1 MKKIKKII
9 RSAVQKSTGFDL
21 STIRTS
27 VGDDFLD
34 QKALCKKGGAI
45 TIFDVG
51 ANVGQTTMKYRKI
64 FPRAQ
69 IYGFEPFRDVYNT
82 YAESFSGDRKVHTE
96 NLALSNKNGTA
107 DFFLNSTHYTNSLL
121 PNNEEYT
128 EGKIGYEPIASVQVP
143 TKTLD
148 SFCADRKIEAI
159 DILKMDVQGG
169 ELMVL
174 EGAKSMLAAG
184 KISMIFTEVE
194 FQPVYKEQPLMKD
207 IESFLNQYGFDLYK
221 IYNVGEENGA
231 PLAGDAL
238 FINKKHYKNYIM
250 ETSNR
255 GLIFRG
261 LKAINNKVA
270 EAIDPHVK
278 THTTDRTRPE
288 IILSFLKKYPRN
300 IFIET
305 GTYEGDTTYG
315 VKDNFKKLYSIELSE
330 MLYKRSVERFLQYP
344 HVQLLQGD
352 SGQIIP
358 KILSE
363 LKEPAIFYLD
373 GHFSGGLTV
382 KTDVNTPIWEELS
395 AILEHPIKD
404 HIILI
409 DDARL
414 FVGEKGY
421 PTVKELLDLIQKS
434 GQKKSFEIEDD
445 LISIVPAVAGKEINE
460 DTWKKYRGTARER
473 LSRKYRKMK
482 PLVKKALGYKK

>member
-1 MKKIKKII
+1 
-9 RSAVQKSTGFDL
+9 
-21 STIRTS
+21 
-27 VGDDFLD
+27 
-34 QKALCKKGGAI
+34 
-45 TIFDVG
+45 
-51 ANVGQTTMKYRKI
+51 
-64 FPRAQ
+64 
-69 IYGFEPFRDVYNT
+69 
-82 YAESFSGDRKVHTE
+82 
-96 NLALSNKNGTA
+96 
-107 DFFLNSTHYTNSLL
+107 
-121 PNNEEYT
+121 
-128 EGKIGYEPIASVQVP
+128 
-143 TKTLD
+143 
-148 SFCADRKIEAI
+148 
-159 DILKMDVQGG
+159 
-169 ELMVL
+169 
-174 EGAKSMLAAG
+174 
-184 KISMIFTEVE
+184 
-194 FQPVYKEQPLMKD
+194 MKD

-221 IYNVGEENGA
+221 IYNVGEENGS

-421 PTVKELLDLIQKS
+421 PTVKELLDLLQKS